1 MAKDWKDKAHPTFFA
16 ASLFFYD
23 YFISG
28 SLLVD
33 SGKKWSEFIEGIWG
47 ILEWVSSCSYEKE
60 QFLGHLI
67 NDEYLNYINNISLVS
82 RKLKPLVGVIDL
94 IIITIK
100 STIDGH
106 DTFDL
111 ILQQQH
117 LFLANILAGLDN
129 MYV

>member
-82 RKLKPLVGVIDL
+82 GKLKPLVGVIDL
-94 IIITIK
+94 III
-100 STIDGH
+100 
-106 DTFDL
+106 
-111 ILQQQH
+111 
-117 LFLANILAGLDN
+117 NIYN
-129 MYV
+129 Y